1 ASLESENGLSMNGL
15 SMNGVSM
22 NGLSMTV
29 LSMNGLSMNGLS
41 MNGLASV
48 DGLSNTAGL
57 MTTPGGR
64 DIVKYMVRCA
74 LPTGQSLTK
83 QDQNGVSYTF
93 PGVIGIAP
101 EAVNRP
107 CDLDCQERISACML
121 AHVNNSGTH
130 IAIWLDGPDAAIGW
144 GSSPAYPYQEGAYFG
159 N

>member
-74 LPTGQSLTK
+74 LPAGQSLTK
-83 QDQNGVSYTF
+83 QDQNGVSYTC
-93 PGVIGIAP
+93 PGVIGTAP
-101 EAVNRP
+101 EAVNGT
-107 CDLDCQERISACML
+107 CDLDCQERLSACML
-121 AHVNNSGTH
+121 AHVNNSGAQ
-130 IAIWLDGPDAAIGW
+130 IAIWLVRPHARIGVRCA
-144 GSSPAYPYQEGAYFG
+144 PA
-159 N
+159 